1 VHEVANKVLACP
13 QLNSSATD
21 EEVEEALDFQLEELT
36 VMAKKELELVDRM
49 AEWRPWE
56 APEVGGGTFSIP
68 INPASGGMVGAKD
81 SWRRISLSTST
92 RRQVSDMISYCAGPP
107 AGAHH

>member
-1 VHEVANKVLACP
+1 MWP

-56 APEVGGGTFSIP
+56 VPEVGVCTFSIP
-68 INPASGGMVGAKD
+68 VDPASGDVGRCLD
-81 SWRRISLSTST
+81 S
-92 RRQVSDMISYCAGPP
+92 RRQVSTATLL
-107 AGAHH
+107 

>member
-1 VHEVANKVLACP
+1 MCP

-36 VMAKKELELVDRM
+36 VMAKKEMELVDRM

-56 APEVGGGTFSIP
+56 VPEVGGGTFSIP
-68 INPASGGMVGAKD
+68 INPASGEMVSAKD
-81 SWRRISLSTST
+81 TWRRTNLSTST
-92 RRQVSDMISYCAGPP
+92 RRQNFDTLSICAGPP